1 MTTTTTDTSLAEI
14 VTEAP
19 GAARILEKYGLDYC
33 CGGRQPLADACA
45 AAGVDMATV
54 VAELDAAP
62 PAPTEAWTT
71 MAPGDLADHIES
83 THHAYLHSEL
93 PRLEALM
100 DKVLAAHGGRHPE
113 LATIATALRGI
124 REDLEP
130 HLAKEE
136 RVLFPMIRELAA
148 ATTAPEFHCGSLQNP
163 ISMMMMEH
171 DRTGEL
177 IERLRELTGGY
188 EPPADGCNSYKALFA
203 GMHELETDTHLHI
216 HKENNVLFP
225 AVVALESRVAAGS
238 A

>member
-1 MTTTTTDTSLAEI
+1 MTTTTDTSLAEI

-45 AAGVDMATV
+45 AAGVDTATV

-62 PAPTEAWTT
+62 PAPTEAWTQ
-71 MAPGDLADHIES
+71 MAPGELVDHIES

-93 PRLEALM
+93 PRLDALM

-113 LATIATALRGI
+113 LAAVAAALREI
-124 REDLEP
+124 RADLEP

-136 RVLFPMIRELAA
+136 RVLFPMIRELSA

-225 AVVALESRVAAGS
+225 AVVALESRVVASS